1 MKMKTDKTKQSKTQ
15 SNQSDQSDDNKNKP
29 DPEIMALIKEIE
41 ADMKNQPNI
50 DPEEQRLM
58 RMYGE
63 QVYS

>member
-1 MKMKTDKTKQSKTQ
+1 MKSDKTKQSKIQT
-15 SNQSDQSDDNKNKP
+15 NQSDDDKP

-41 ADMKNQPNI
+41 ADLKNQPNI
-50 DPEEQRLM
+50 DPEEQRLI

>member
-1 MKMKTDKTKQSKTQ
+1 MKTDKTKQSKTQ
-15 SNQSDQSDDNKNKP
+15 TNQSDDDKP

-41 ADMKNQPNI
+41 ADLKNQPNI

>member
-1 MKMKTDKTKQSKTQ
+1 MKTDKTKQSKTQ
-15 SNQSDQSDDNKNKP
+15 SNQSDDNKP

-63 QVYS
+63 QVYN

>member
-1 MKMKTDKTKQSKTQ
+1 MKTDKTKQSKTQ
-15 SNQSDQSDDNKNKP
+15 SNQSDDNKP

-50 DPEEQRLM
+50 DSEEQRLM